1 MTRMKKKTSFIL
13 RKQMTSSLT
22 VVFSIGITRAIIFEK
37 KKQKSLS
44 FNDIFQKLKF
54 VVNNHIN
61 ITCYKICWSTQ
72 QTKSMKIGYQ
82 QLLMTPQYI

>member
-1 MTRMKKKTSFIL
+1 
-13 RKQMTSSLT
+13 MTSSLT
-22 VVFSIGITRAIIFEK
+22 VVFFYRHYQSNNFRK